1 MDMSNLTL
9 ITLAWELYQ
18 QGVPESRIAK
28 RLGKNRETVHL
39 WLKGIEAVGLL
50 PFLERYQQAKKGPRL
65 KRQVDP
71 LLKRWVWELREREAQ
86 CCGQKIAYF
95 LELEHG
101 VHLSVPKVYE
111 ILRERYVIRSKWK
124 KNHLRG
130 PVPRATAP
138 RQVVQM
144 DSILLGGLYAFT
156 GIDIYTREADI
167 LVVPALTSAYGG
179 AFLDRA
185 MARRFGGHVTLIQTD
200 GGSEFKDAFLEK
212 VTVYCDRH
220 RVARPYKK
228 NEQAYIESFNRTVRK
243 ECLGW
248 MRYTAAPAHLPG
260 SRGYLLGAVSLPP
273 APLRS
278 RTPNTLLESS
288 LTVGYLRRI
297 QRTIDNFLQLCY
309 IE

>member
-18 QGVPESRIAK
+18 QGVPKSRIAK
-28 RLGKNRETVHL
+28 RLGKNRGTIHL
-39 WLKGIEAVGLL
+39 WVKGVEAEGLL
-50 PFLERYQQAKKGPRL
+50 PFLERYQQAKKGPRTG
-65 KRQVDP
+65 RQVDP
-71 LLKRWVWELREREAQ
+71 LVKRWVWELREREAQ
-86 CCGQKIAYF
+86 CCGQKIVYF
-95 LELEHG
+95 LEREHG

-111 ILRERYVIRSKWK
+111 VLRERYVIRSKWK

-130 PVPRATAP
+130 PVPHATAP

-167 LVVPALTSAYGG
+167 LVAPALTAAYGR

-185 MARRFGGHVTLIQTD
+185 MARRFGGHVALIQTD
-200 GGSEFKDAFLEK
+200 GGSEFKDAFLAR
-212 VTVYCDRH
+212 VTAYCDRH

-248 MRYTAAPAHLPG
+248 GCYSATDLPSCQKDAEAFLERYHYHRPHLG
-260 SRGYLLGAVSLPP
+260 LGL
-273 APLRS
+273 
-278 RTPNTLLESS
+278 RTPLMK
-288 LTVGYLRRI
+288 GA
-297 QRTIDNFLQLCY
+297 
-309 IE
+309 

>member
-18 QGVPESRIAK
+18 QGVPKSRIAM
-28 RLGKNRETVHL
+28 RLHKNRETIHL
-39 WLKGIEAVGLL
+39 WLKGIKAQGLL
-50 PFLERYQQAKKGPRL
+50 LFLERYHQAKKGPRTA
-65 KRQVDP
+65 RQVDP
-71 LLKRWVWELREREAQ
+71 LVKRWVWDLREREVQ

-95 LELEHG
+95 LVREHG
-101 VHLSVPKVYE
+101 VHLSVPKIYE
-111 ILRERYVIRSKWK
+111 VLRERYIVRSKWK

-130 PVPRATAP
+130 PVPHATAP

-167 LVVPALTSAYGG
+167 LVAPALTAAYGR
-179 AFLDRA
+179 AFLERA

-200 GGSEFKDAFLEK
+200 GGSEFKEAFTQR
-212 VTVYCDRH
+212 VGAYCDRH

-248 MRYTAAPAHLPG
+248 GRYSAADLPSCQKAAETFLERYHYHRPHLG
-260 SRGYLLGAVSLPP
+260 LGLRPP
-273 APLRS
+273 
-278 RTPNTLLESS
+278 
-288 LTVGYLRRI
+288 LTKGV
-297 QRTIDNFLQLCY
+297 
-309 IE
+309 